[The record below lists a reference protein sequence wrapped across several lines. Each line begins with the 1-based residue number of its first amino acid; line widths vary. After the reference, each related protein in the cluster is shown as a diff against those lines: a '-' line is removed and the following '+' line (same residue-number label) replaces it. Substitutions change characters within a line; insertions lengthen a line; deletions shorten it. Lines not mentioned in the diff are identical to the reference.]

1 MNDVCILTPFS
12 HLPQYIVEGNEVCRL
27 SDGTEAL
34 FDGMINALSII
45 LDTLIIC
52 PL

>member
-1 MNDVCILTPFS
+1 MDDVCVLTPFTQ
-12 HLPQYIVEGNEVCRL
+12 LPQWIAEGNELWRL

-45 LDTLIIC
+45 LDTLIVC